1 MGEREMRLSIVVN
14 MYNTAEFLPKCMNS
28 LINQDI
34 PGDSYEIILVDDGS
48 TDNSLEL
55 ANSYLDEKLN
65 HPSWPEIRIY
75 SHPNKGLAGARNT
88 GVDAAIGEYLCFVD
102 PDDYIEENSLASL
115 LQQMD
120 DEQLDML
127 RFNYQKINEDGQY
140 VVDSEMEASFD
151 YSSKIM
157 TGIEFMAD
165 RLTTTC
171 YVWAYIYR
179 LELIKRNNIRFIE
192 GGYFDDVPWLPRV
205 LQMVERINCTSVRH
219 QYYLQRNGSLVRT
232 IHREAI
238 LRKVNGLLELICIL
252 IEQMN
257 EADAKVRLW
266 YKMML
271 THICVSILS
280 SVAIYDY
287 TNCNTYLKKIQFLF
301 PLSLHKSPSK
311 IKRKIRTINLCPQLF
326 LWLVH
331 LKNKK

>member
-34 PGDSYEIILVDDGS
+34 LGDSYEIILVDDGS

-65 HPSWPEIRIY
+65 HPSWPEIRIC

-115 LQQMD
+115 LRQMD

-179 LELIKRNNIRFIE
+179 LEVIKRNGIRFIE
-192 GGYFDDVPWLPRV
+192 GCYFDDAPWLPRV
-205 LQMVERINCTSVRH
+205 LQKVERINCTSVRH

-232 IHREAI
+232 TNKKAI
-238 LRKVNGLLELICIL
+238 IRKVIGLLELLDIL
-252 IEQMN
+252 QEQMID
-257 EADAKVRLW
+257 ADEKIRLW

-271 THICVSILS
+271 SHICVSILS
-280 SVAIYDY
+280 TIAINDY
-287 TNCNTYLKKIQFLF
+287 VNRDTYLKKVYLLL
-301 PLSLHKSPSK
+301 PLSRRKAESK
-311 IKRKIRTINLCPQLF
+311 LQRKIRMINLSPRLF
-326 LWLVH
+326 LWMIHV
-331 LKNKK
+331 KNR

>member
-1 MGEREMRLSIVVN
+1 
-14 MYNTAEFLPKCMNS
+14 MNS

-65 HPSWPEIRIY
+65 HPSWPEIRIC
-75 SHPNKGLAGARNT
+75 SHLNKGLAGARNT

-127 RFNYQKINEDGQY
+127 RFNYQKITEDGQN
-140 VVDSEMEASFD
+140 VADIDMEASFD
-151 YSSKIM
+151 YSSHIM

-165 RLTTTC
+165 KLTTTC

-179 LELIKRNNIRFIE
+179 LEIIKKSNVRFIE
-192 GGYFDDVPWLPRV
+192 GCYFDDVPWLPRV
-205 LQMVERINCTSVRH
+205 LQKVERINCTSVRH

-252 IEQMN
+252 IEQIN
-257 EADAKVRLW
+257 EADAMVRLW

-271 THICVSILS
+271 SHICVSILS
-280 SVAIYDY
+280 SIAIYDY
-287 TNCNTYLKKIQFLF
+287 PNCNTYLKKIQILF

-311 IKRKIRTINLCPQLF
+311 IKRKIRMINLCPRLF

-331 LKNKK
+331 VKNR